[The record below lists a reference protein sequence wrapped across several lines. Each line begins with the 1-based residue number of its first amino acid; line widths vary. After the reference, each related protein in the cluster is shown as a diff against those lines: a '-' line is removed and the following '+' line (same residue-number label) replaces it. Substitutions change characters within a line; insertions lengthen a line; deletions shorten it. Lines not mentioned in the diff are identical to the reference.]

1 VENTQH
7 PYRVEEYRRINGDRY
22 FTVYFHDKLIAILR
36 NKRSAEEYIELNKK
50 HDGTRSST
58 SN

>member
-1 VENTQH
+1 VENTQY
-7 PYRVEEYRRINGDRY
+7 PYRVEERHHVNGDRY
-22 FTVYFHDKLIAILR
+22 FTVYLHDKLIAILR
-36 NKRSAEEYIELNKK
+36 NKRAAEEYIELNKK

>member
-1 VENTQH
+1 MENTQH

-50 HDGTRSST
+50 YKEK
-58 SN
+58 